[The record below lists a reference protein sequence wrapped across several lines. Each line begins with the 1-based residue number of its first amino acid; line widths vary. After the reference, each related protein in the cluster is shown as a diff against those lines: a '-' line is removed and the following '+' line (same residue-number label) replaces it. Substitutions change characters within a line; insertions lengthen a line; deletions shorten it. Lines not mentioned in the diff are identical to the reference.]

1 MYLCKF
7 GQKPSSGPEDNP
19 GKRSYGDTD
28 ADGIRTKNNML
39 GGHNQDQDK
48 HSGGPTLG
56 PNCYNG
62 NKQTAKVLPEVKDF
76 NLPYHPQRKQILDC
90 LEWIML

>member
-7 GQKPSSGPEDNP
+7 AKNPSTGSEDNAQ
-19 GKRSYGDTD
+19 KRSYTD
-28 ADGIRTKNNML
+28 ADTNRIRTKNNLL
-39 GGHNQDQDK
+39 GENNQDQDK

-56 PNCYNG
+56 TNCFNG

-76 NLPYHPQRKQILDC
+76 NLPYCPQRKQILDC
-90 LEWIML
+90 LEWTML